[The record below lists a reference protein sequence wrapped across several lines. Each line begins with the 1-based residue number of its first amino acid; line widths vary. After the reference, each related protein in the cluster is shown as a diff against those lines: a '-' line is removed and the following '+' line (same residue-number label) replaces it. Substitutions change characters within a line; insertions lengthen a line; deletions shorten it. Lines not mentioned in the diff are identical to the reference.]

1 MPVNSL
7 TATHFVVR
15 YQRDVTLT
23 SITFTPQTCPVL
35 GNWKAPGQVGA
46 PVGFTDTV
54 VSTAGTLETREAK
67 IPLTSGST
75 CFIRIQ
81 VTRP

>member
-1 MPVNSL
+1 
-7 TATHFVVR
+7 
-15 YQRDVTLT
+15 
-23 SITFTPQTCPVL
+23 
-35 GNWKAPGQVGA
+35 
-46 PVGFTDTV
+46 V